1 MIGIGICFM
10 ICGVIITGYMV
21 DEFTNNEPMNLLD
34 MFTGAVGLV
43 TIVLGTIILL

>member
-21 DEFTNNEPMNLLD
+21 DEFTHDEPMNLLD
-34 MFTGAVGLV
+34 MFAGAVGLV
-43 TIVLGTIILL
+43 TIVLGAIILL